1 MEDLLVLLI
10 EILRFLLLCVVE
22 WGVVWLFVFVL
33 FFSQSLYSW
42 ARTYSVDSTL
52 SLNFSEPLPVSLM
65 QAVGI
70 RRHAQQGL

>member
-33 FFSQSLYSW
+33 FFFTKSL
-42 ARTYSVDSTL
+42 
-52 SLNFSEPLPVSLM
+52 
-65 QAVGI
+65 
-70 RRHAQQGL
+70 

>member
-33 FFSQSLYSW
+33 FFHKV
-42 ARTYSVDSTL
+42 SVVGLELTL
-52 SLNFSEPLPVSLM
+52 
-65 QAVGI
+65 
-70 RRHAQQGL
+70 